1 MFPNKEKDNYI
12 YTYIYIYI
20 FYLDFLSQTLTNY
33 RIAGAG
39 GGHFFNFSLPLPRT
53 SQALRH

>member
-1 MFPNKEKDNYI
+1 MFPNKEKDN
-12 YTYIYIYI
+12 YIYIYI

-33 RIAGAG
+33 RTAAAG
-39 GGHFFNFSLPLPRT
+39 GGHFFNFSVPLPPT